1 MPPKKRPGP
10 ARKHGAFHMPEFSE
24 IRGPRGQNSPPDG
37 KRYNLS
43 DGKRYSLSDG
53 KRYNL
58 SDGGGTVCRTGAVQS
73 VGRGR
78 YSLSDRGG
86 TVCRTGN
93 GTVCRMEDGTA
104 CWTEDGT
111 VCLMGNDTACLMG
124 DVKVCRIWTAHSP
137 CAARLINT
145 DGSAKTACSLAGQQ
159 GRGERVFAPARPGR
173 PQAASREKAPA
184 ETCRFKNLLAT
195 PCQPYAPTMARR
207 ASSFFITS
215 AWMTTEV
222 SGPMTSEI
230 GSA

>member
-1 MPPKKRPGP
+1 
-10 ARKHGAFHMPEFSE
+10 MPEFSE

-73 VGRGR
+73 VGQ
-78 YSLSDRGG
+78 G
-86 TVCRTGN
+86 TVQSVG
-93 GTVCRMEDGTA
+93 
-104 CWTEDGT
+104 W
-111 VCLMGNDTACLMG
+111 GNDTACLMG
-124 DVKVCRIWTAHSP
+124 DVKVCRIWTVPSP

-159 GRGERVFAPARPGR
+159 GRGERVFAPARLGR

-184 ETCRFKNLLAT
+184 ETSRFKNLLAT

>member
-1 MPPKKRPGP
+1 
-10 ARKHGAFHMPEFSE
+10 MPEFSE

-73 VGRGR
+73 VGQ
-78 YSLSDRGG
+78 G
-86 TVCRTGN
+86 TVQSVGWRTVQPVGRRTVQPVGR
-93 GTVCRMEDGTA
+93 GTVQSVG
-104 CWTEDGT
+104 W
-111 VCLMGNDTACLMG
+111 GNDTACLMG
-124 DVKVCRIWTAHSP
+124 DVKVCRIWTVPSP

-159 GRGERVFAPARPGR
+159 GRGERVFAPARLGR

-184 ETCRFKNLLAT
+184 ETSRFKNLLAT